1 MRVNTQDR
9 TYHVVNSHPA
19 GWDTHDTTIEVDGAD
34 TFGLVTVRA
43 DGPTGW
49 SMVSLTPDDAVRVAW
64 AMLDAADIVER
75 VRYAS

>member
-9 TYHVVNSHPA
+9 AYHVVNSHPA
-19 GWDTHDTTIEVDGAD
+19 GWDTRDTIVDVNAAD
-34 TFGLVTVRA
+34 TFGLITIRA

-49 SMVSLTPDDAVRVAW
+49 SMVSLTPADAVRVAW

-75 VRYAS
+75 VRYAA